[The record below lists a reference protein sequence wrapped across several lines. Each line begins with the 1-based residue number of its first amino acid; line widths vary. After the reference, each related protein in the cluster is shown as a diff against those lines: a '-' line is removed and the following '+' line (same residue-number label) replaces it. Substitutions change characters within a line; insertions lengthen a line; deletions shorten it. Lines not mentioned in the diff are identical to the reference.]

1 MCNTARLAEKSTGRQ
16 EKEAT
21 KSGNCIF
28 WHSGSCWKRLFC
40 QFLHGCHEDLQTFYQ
55 TDVPVIVFLAKNLAE
70 LMKVF
75 VILVQHS
82 DNVNN

>member
-1 MCNTARLAEKSTGRQ
+1 MVRVRKKKLLNLGTAYFDTLEVAEKDYSVNFYMVVMKTF
-16 EKEAT
+16 
-21 KSGNCIF
+21 SP
-28 WHSGSCWKRLFC
+28 SL
-40 QFLHGCHEDLQTFYQ
+40 TFYQ